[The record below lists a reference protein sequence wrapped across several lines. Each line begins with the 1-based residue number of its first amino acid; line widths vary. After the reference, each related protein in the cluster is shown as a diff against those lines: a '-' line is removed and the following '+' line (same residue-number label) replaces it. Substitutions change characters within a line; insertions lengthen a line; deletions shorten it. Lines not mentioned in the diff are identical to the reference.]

1 MANELERIQHECV
14 QILRTSARFFT
25 LVMEWVEFP
34 ENVIAP
40 MLRGQV
46 TMDEFDHIQ
55 AVKKLIETVRTKG
68 EITLY
73 RGLHGNFAT
82 HILASARAGYSFD
95 RATIQSF
102 TSDRATAIGFTS
114 EEIGCCLLKIAIP
127 VGTPIFYISAY
138 DIVAG
143 REPAEEEYVL
153 PPGRIVFTGVAKERI
168 STNMK
173 IAGIEFITPEDDTE
187 EMTVIEGTFL
197 ATEWPPLI
205 LV

>member
-82 HILASARAGYSFD
+82 HILHSIEPRFNPLLL
-95 RATIQSF
+95 IEPQL
-102 TSDRATAIGFTS
+102 SD
-114 EEIGCCLLKIAIP
+114 L
-127 VGTPIFYISAY
+127 
-138 DIVAG
+138 
-143 REPAEEEYVL
+143 PAK
-153 PPGRIVFTGVAKERI
+153 RSDA
-168 STNMK
+168 
-173 IAGIEFITPEDDTE
+173 AC
-187 EMTVIEGTFL
+187 
-197 ATEWPPLI
+197 
-205 LV
+205 

>member
-1 MANELERIQHECV
+1 
-14 QILRTSARFFT
+14 
-25 LVMEWVEFP
+25 
-34 ENVIAP
+34 
-40 MLRGQV
+40 
-46 TMDEFDHIQ
+46 
-55 AVKKLIETVRTKG
+55 
-68 EITLY
+68 
-73 RGLHGNFAT
+73 
-82 HILASARAGYSFD
+82 
-95 RATIQSF
+95 
-102 TSDRATAIGFTS
+102 
-114 EEIGCCLLKIAIP
+114 LLKIAIP